1 MTKPIV
7 SVRQLTFRY
16 RGQKRNALDDVSF
29 DIFPGEFFVIMGA
42 SEAGKSTLASSFNGL
57 IPHFFRG
64 KFQGEVQVCEKQTTT
79 ARVAELSPLVG
90 LVFQDFEAQIFS
102 TNVELE
108 VAFGLENLGVPR
120 EEMVRRVDDALRFVG
135 LDTVRH
141 RSPASLS
148 GGQKQKLAIAS
159 VLAMRPKVLVMDE
172 PTTDLDPLS
181 KAEVYAITNRL
192 RQQGDL
198 TLVVVEHDSEEI
210 LDADR
215 ILVLANGQ
223 VARLDHAQT
232 VLRDVDF
239 LNQHGI
245 MPVGITTYFRRMGDS
260 VNAPLTIGEAV
271 HAFTQHGWS
280 ISDQAYARLVERDH
294 AREQCYGQPVIQVE
308 NLQFDYPDGT
318 PVLKGVDLVIRRGEM
333 VAILGQNASGKTTLI
348 KHFNGLLY
356 PTRGRVLVDGKP
368 TREQSLFE
376 LSQKVGYVFQN
387 PDHQLFAETVYDEV
401 AFPLRLRRLDER
413 TIQYAVTEA
422 LEAVGLAG
430 YERAD
435 PFTLTKSGRQRV
447 ALASVLATKPEI
459 LILDEPTTGLDYHE
473 QRSMMNLVQRLN
485 ENGSTIIFVTH
496 HMWVAAEYA
505 HRIYV
510 VKDGQLIAHG
520 TAREVFAR
528 EGELLAA
535 GLRPPLHVSFA
546 NRLGKTL
553 LTVDE
558 LLACTEVLPR
568 EHAGYESRSLP

>member
-16 RGQKRNALDDVSF
+16 RGQKRNALDNVSF

-57 IPHFFRG
+57 IPHFVRG
-64 KFQGEVQVCEKQTTT
+64 KFQGEVQVCEKQTTS

-90 LVFQDFEAQIFS
+90 LVFQDFESQIFS

-108 VAFGLENLGVPR
+108 VAFGLENLGLPR
-120 EEMVRRVDDALRFVG
+120 AEMVHRVNDALRFVG

-159 VLAMRPKVLVMDE
+159 VLAMRPKLLVMDE

-181 KAEVYAITNRL
+181 KADVYTITNHL
-192 RQQGDL
+192 RQQGDI

-210 LDADR
+210 LGADR
-215 ILVLANGQ
+215 ILVLADGK
-223 VARLDHAQT
+223 VARLDRAHT

-239 LNQHGI
+239 LEQHGI
-245 MPVGITTYFRRMGDS
+245 MPIGITAYFRRMGDS
-260 VNAPLTIGEAV
+260 VNAPLTIDEAV
-271 HAFTQHGWS
+271 HAFTQRGWS
-280 ISDQAYARLVERDH
+280 ISDRAYAHFREHDRV
-294 AREQCYGQPVIQVE
+294 REQRYGQPVIQAE
-308 NLQFDYPDGT
+308 NVYFDYPDGT
-318 PVLKGVDLVIRRGEM
+318 PVLKGIDIVIRRGEM

-348 KHFNGLLY
+348 KLFNGLLR
-356 PTRGRVLVDGKP
+356 PTHGRVVVDGKS
-368 TREQSLFE
+368 THEQGLFE
-376 LSQKVGYVFQN
+376 LAQKVGYVFQN

-430 YERAD
+430 YEQAD

-447 ALASVLATKPEI
+447 ALASVLAMKPEI

-473 QRSMMNLVQRLN
+473 QRSMMNLVRRLN
-485 ENGSTIIFVTH
+485 ERGSTIIFVTH

-510 VKDGQLIAHG
+510 MKDGQFIAQG

-528 EGELLAA
+528 EEDLLAA

-558 LLACTEVLPR
+558 LVACTEALSLER
-568 EHAGYESRSLP
+568 ARYEP